1 MRRPVWPVVLT
12 AAALL
17 AGLGLPAQAMPELLL
32 SAGLQWWVWLALL
45 LLAIFLT
52 ALAAVLLIPEN
63 GSVYGS
69 VAREGGLADPELCA
83 GNCRVLVVDDN
94 LTGQLVLRRLLEQ
107 VGYAVDVAG
116 DGREAVNR
124 CRTTDYVAVFM
135 DIRMPVLD
143 GCSATRLIRA
153 LPAGESLPVIGVTA
167 GDREARRRCLEAGM
181 NDFMEKPLNKADL
194 QRVLTRWLGRLPAP
208 LPETL
213 PGERAGQPH
222 RAFRERFLSLVARQ
236 VTSLT
241 PETVDLVAR
250 SVMDEIELHMSRLHE
265 SPDAES
271 AGPALDGLERLASE
285 LEEIRMADLVTG
297 LRIAWRKQDDDRL
310 PWALHDLERETQR
323 LREALESLVA
333 QTGSADTRQGGSIH
347 TGT

>member
-1 MRRPVWPVVLT
+1 MRHPGWP
-12 AAALL
+12 AALSAATL
-17 AGLGLPAQAMPELLL
+17 LTGFSLPAQAMPELLL

-45 LLAIFLT
+45 VLAIFLT
-52 ALAAVLLIPEN
+52 VLAAVMLIPEN
-63 GSVYGS
+63 GPAYGA
-69 VAREGGLADPELCA
+69 VASQAGLTDPALCT

-107 VGYAVDVAG
+107 VGYVVDVAG

-167 GDREARRRCLEAGM
+167 GDRDARRRCLEAGM

-194 QRVLTRWLGRLPAP
+194 QRVLTRWLGRLPMP
-208 LPETL
+208 LPESV
-213 PGERAGQPH
+213 PGGREG
-222 RAFRERFLSLVARQ
+222 AFRDRFLSLVSRQ
-236 VTSLT
+236 VTQLT

-250 SVMDEIELHMSRLHE
+250 SVMTEIELHMSRLHE
-265 SPDAES
+265 SPDAVAAE
-271 AGPALDGLERLASE
+271 PALDGLERLAAE
-285 LEEIRMADLVTG
+285 LEQPRMAGMVAD
-297 LRIAWRKQDDDRL
+297 LRIAWQRNDDERL
-310 PWALHDLERETQR
+310 PWALHDLERDTQR
-323 LREALESLVA
+323 LRDALESLVT
-333 QTGSADTRQGGSIH
+333 QTGGVDGLRPGNQS